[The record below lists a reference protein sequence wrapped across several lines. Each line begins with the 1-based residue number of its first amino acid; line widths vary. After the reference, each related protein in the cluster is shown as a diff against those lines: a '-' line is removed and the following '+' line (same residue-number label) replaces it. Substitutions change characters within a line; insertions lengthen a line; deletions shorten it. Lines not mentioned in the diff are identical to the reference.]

1 MSLKPI
7 TSARPTRALPAE
19 PNLDHLKTEAKR
31 RLKALR
37 QHDAQAKLASAQL
50 AVARDYGFSSWRALK
65 AHVDGTVRKRVF
77 AAARAG
83 DIEAVRRAFTQGFD
97 PSTADEDGRT
107 IHL

>member
-37 QHDAQAKLASAQL
+37 ERDPQAKLASAQL
-50 AVARDYGFSSWRALK
+50 AIARDYGL
-65 AHVDGTVRKRVF
+65 
-77 AAARAG
+77 RAG
-83 DIEAVRRAFTQGFD
+83 AR
-97 PSTADEDGRT
+97 
-107 IHL
+107 